1 MQSAKRPLTAKKNK
15 ADMVTGDLDKMV
27 QTMSAQQKAEAA
39 TKKRQKIFPKAKG
52 LVK

>member
-1 MQSAKRPLTAKKNK
+1 LTAKKKK

-27 QTMSAQQKAEAA
+27 QSMSAQQKAEAA
-39 TKKRQKIFPKAKG
+39 MKKRDKMYPKAKG